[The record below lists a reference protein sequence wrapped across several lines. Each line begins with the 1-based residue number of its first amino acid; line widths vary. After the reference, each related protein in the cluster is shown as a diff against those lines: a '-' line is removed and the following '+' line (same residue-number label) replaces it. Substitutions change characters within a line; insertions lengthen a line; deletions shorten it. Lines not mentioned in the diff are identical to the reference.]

1 MDALIKKELSSLR
14 IKYGDVKTFG
24 TPRRLVLSVS
34 NVAERQGDISIQVMG
49 PAKKAAYDDKGNLTK
64 AAEGFVRSQ
73 GLDPSQLKVVE
84 TPKGEYLAVQKEE
97 KGRPT
102 ADLLEEVLPRLI
114 SSIHFRKSMRW
125 RDLDVRFAR
134 PIHWIVALFGG
145 DIVPF
150 SFGEVKSGNES
161 RGHRFMAPG
170 TFKVSGLA
178 GYLEKTEKAHVI
190 VNQNR
195 RKLIIKEQVD
205 KLASSVNGVVIKDD
219 ELLETVAFL
228 VEYPVALLGG
238 FERDFLKLPKEVLIT
253 SMREHQKYFSAVD
266 NDGKLLPHF
275 IAVSNT
281 RANDMDVVK
290 KGMKE
295 FSGQGFPTLP
305 FSIMRT
311 RRYL

>member
-1 MDALIKKELSSLR
+1 MSFLK
-14 IKYGDVKTFG
+14 
-24 TPRRLVLSVS
+24 
-34 NVAERQGDISIQVMG
+34 
-49 PAKKAAYDDKGNLTK
+49 
-64 AAEGFVRSQ
+64 
-73 GLDPSQLKVVE
+73 QL
-84 TPKGEYLAVQKEE
+84 L
-97 KGRPT
+97 
-102 ADLLEEVLPRLI
+102 
-114 SSIHFRKSMRW
+114 
-125 RDLDVRFAR
+125 
-134 PIHWIVALFGG
+134 
-145 DIVPF
+145 
-150 SFGEVKSGNES
+150 
-161 RGHRFMAPG
+161 
-170 TFKVSGLA
+170 
-178 GYLEKTEKAHVI
+178 
-190 VNQNR
+190 
-195 RKLIIKEQVD
+195 
-205 KLASSVNGVVIKDD
+205 
-219 ELLETVAFL
+219 FL